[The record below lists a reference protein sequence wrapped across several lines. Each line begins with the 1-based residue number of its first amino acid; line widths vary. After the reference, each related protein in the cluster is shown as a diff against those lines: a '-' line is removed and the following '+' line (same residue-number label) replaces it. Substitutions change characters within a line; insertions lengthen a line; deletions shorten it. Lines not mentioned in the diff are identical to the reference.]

1 MLFPFIL
8 ILVLLPLLLG
18 FSGDPVVDLMT
29 SIIEGDGRVI
39 AAMAISLVMLLFAS
53 VRERIS
59 WLRSDRGGTLSVLV
73 LAYGGALVV
82 ALRDDVDVTARL
94 FLHALEVALI
104 AIGGYTGVRRL
115 IWPKDEEAPVEPEAP
130 PAAPIPPASG
140 PPSDLG

>member
-1 MLFPFIL
+1 MLFPL
-8 ILVLLPLLLG
+8 IFVLAFLPFLFG
-18 FSGDPVVDLMT
+18 FSGDPLVDLMT

-53 VRERIS
+53 VRERVS

-82 ALRDDVDVTARL
+82 ALRDDVDVTAHL

-115 IWPKDEEAPVEPEAP
+115 IWPKDKEALAEPQA
-130 PAAPIPPASG
+130 PAAPIPSASEPPA
-140 PPSDLG
+140 DLG